1 MIEALQK
8 QIGGPRDG
16 ALLRFS
22 LGQALLNAGD
32 AAAAVEALRVA
43 VQFDPNYSAA
53 WKLLGQA
60 LLNDDDVASAIVT
73 WKHGITVANAR
84 GDTQAAKEM
93 TVFLRRAQKSAPDE
107 PKDGT
112 SQTHDNDE
120 PD

>member
-8 QIGGPRDG
+8 QKGGPRDG

-32 AAAAVEALRVA
+32 TVAAVEALRAA

-60 LLNDDDVASAIVT
+60 MLMYDDVASAIAT
-73 WKHGITVANAR
+73 WKHGIAVATLR

-93 TVFLRRAQKSAPDE
+93 TVFLRRAVKSAKDE
-107 PKDGT
+107 SSGGI
-112 SQTHDNDE
+112 
-120 PD
+120 